1 MDLVNLSRLKKAEI
15 EKYLNQNLR
24 SLECAEPSKIR
35 RLMNF
40 AVRIK
45 TKNFDFIEK
54 ILQNYVVRAFE
65 PHIEDD
71 LRLIAAEVFEKI
83 ENKSVL
89 CWIAGIFLANDE
101 LTLVRK
107 LMKNRFDD
115 LCSPPENFKLA
126 VAKLNCF
133 TEYDFLSDLY
143 QSKTVKEVI
152 SINPDFEID
161 FILQLGKKICNK
173 IL

>member
-1 MDLVNLSRLKKAEI
+1 MDLVNLSRLKEAEI
-15 EKYLNQNLR
+15 ENCFNQNLQ
-24 SLECAEPSKIR
+24 SLECAETSKIR
-35 RLMNF
+35 RLVNF
-40 AVRIK
+40 AVNINTEK
-45 TKNFDFIEK
+45 FDFIEK

-71 LRLIAAEVFEKI
+71 LRLIAAEVLEKI

-101 LTLVRK
+101 LNVVRK
-107 LMKNRFDD
+107 IMKNTFDG
-115 LCSPPENFKLA
+115 LSSPPENFKLA

-143 QSKTVKEVI
+143 QCKTVKEVI

-161 FILQLGKKICNK
+161 FLLQLEKKYMQ
-173 IL
+173 

>member
-1 MDLVNLSRLKKAEI
+1 MDLVNLSRLKEAEI
-15 EKYLNQNLR
+15 ENCFNQNLQ
-24 SLECAEPSKIR
+24 SLECAETSKIR
-35 RLMNF
+35 RLVNF
-40 AVRIK
+40 AVNINTEK
-45 TKNFDFIEK
+45 FDFIEK

-71 LRLIAAEVFEKI
+71 LRLIAAEVLEKI

-101 LTLVRK
+101 LNVVRK
-107 LMKNRFDD
+107 IMKNTFDG
-115 LCSPPENFKLA
+115 LSSPPENFKLA

-143 QSKTVKEVI
+143 QCKTVKEVI

-161 FILQLGKKICNK
+161 FLLQLEKKY
-173 IL
+173 LQ